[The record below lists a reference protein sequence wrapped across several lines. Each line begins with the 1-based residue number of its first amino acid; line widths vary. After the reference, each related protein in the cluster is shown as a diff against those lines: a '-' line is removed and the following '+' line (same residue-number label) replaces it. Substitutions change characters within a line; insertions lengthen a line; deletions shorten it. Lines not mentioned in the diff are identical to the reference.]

1 MNGLYIRV
9 PDEKTYNEACRSAFL
24 SPWHFRFPNG
34 LFPKFDEMRECY
46 HGNSKLL
53 LRLFWND
60 ITNMHE
66 MQVTTATIEK
76 SYPQIKNVRPV
87 DLSDVDYDYMKKLF
101 GERG

>member
-1 MNGLYIRV
+1 MNDLYIRV
-9 PDEKTYNEACRSAFL
+9 PDEETYKHAVCSAFL

-34 LFPKFDEMRECY
+34 LFPKFDEMRQNY
-46 HGNSKLL
+46 HGNGKLL
-53 LRLFWND
+53 LHLFWND
-60 ITNMHE
+60 LANMHE

-87 DLSDVDYDYMKKLF
+87 DLSEVDYEYTAKIF